1 MLDAG
6 PIIGL
11 HDLGIWSEFTQ
22 RYEVV
27 IPQVVCED
35 EALFHSRDDATGDR
49 ALIDLR
55 DDIADGR
62 VRLAAADMDVVA
74 RTSKRFSAAIEL
86 HAGELE
92 ALSLL
97 NAVPGYE
104 EHVFC
109 TGDGAAI
116 QAACLLGLSE
126 RCESVEVLL
135 RLVGLGREV
144 PWWLSKRF
152 MEHHKQEG
160 GKRLITG
167 FGLAE

>member
-11 HDLGIWSEFTQ
+11 HELGIWSQFTQ

-27 IPQVVCED
+27 VPQVVCED

-49 ALIDLR
+49 VVIDLR
-55 DDIADGR
+55 ADIGAGR
-62 VRLAAADMDVVA
+62 VELAAADMEVVA
-74 RTSKRFSAAIEL
+74 RISKRFSAAIEL
-86 HAGELE
+86 HPGELE
-92 ALSLL
+92 ALALL
-97 NAVPGYE
+97 SGVPGYE

-135 RLVGLGREV
+135 RLAGLGRQV
-144 PWWLSKRF
+144 PWSLTERF
-152 MEHHKQEG
+152 MGRHKHEG
-160 GKRLITG
+160 GRRRVTG